1 MTRCFF
7 FSFES
12 FLSYQCV
19 LIFFILECE
28 ACRSKQGECPVHKI
42 PSSNRKLVIPGQK
55 QPVKFSYAIASF
67 PEEVQLC
74 VSSIPGAGCGVCA
87 KQHIPVGTWIGPYE
101 GKHVKCDDVKPNT
114 DTSYMWE
121 VLYCFNLLQRCAG
134 MNDKSEPELTP
145 NLQNTKLS
153 IYYHF
158 SACTLLLTQNS
169 VWPPLKASRIS
180 SKILRY
186 VSYFQLS
193 SRVWKRR

>member
-1 MTRCFF
+1 MNFLIWWF
-7 FSFES
+7 AAFSS
-12 FLSYQCV
+12 VSKVSY
-19 LIFFILECE
+19 LISVFWFFILECE

-67 PEEVQLC
+67 PDEVQLC

-121 VLYCFNLLQRCAG
+121 VLYCFYRLQRCAS
-134 MNDKSEPELTP
+134 MNDKWTGIDCQLIKHEAFYILIF
-145 NLQNTKLS
+145 LS
-153 IYYHF
+153 LHIVTHSKQCMTTF
-158 SACTLLLTQNS
+158 KSTSNFI
-169 VWPPLKASRIS
+169 K
-180 SKILRY
+180 KILRY
-186 VSYFQLS
+186 VSYF
-193 SRVWKRR
+193 